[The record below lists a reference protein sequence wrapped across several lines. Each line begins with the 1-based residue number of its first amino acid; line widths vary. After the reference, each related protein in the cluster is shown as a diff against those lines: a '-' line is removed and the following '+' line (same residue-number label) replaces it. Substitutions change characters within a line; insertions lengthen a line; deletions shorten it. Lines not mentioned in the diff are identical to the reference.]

1 MVSLIQVI
9 ILSIVQGITE
19 WLPISSSGHL
29 VIIQN
34 IFGFQN
40 LSFDVFLHFSGIL
53 AVLVIFWKDI
63 TRLLDIR
70 KKENIRYILLLILGI
85 IPAGIVGF
93 LFRHEIEGF
102 FSSLF
107 YLGIF
112 FIISGILVYST
123 RFFKKREKIEKREKE
138 ELSWFDS
145 LFIGI
150 FQAIAILP
158 GISRSGAT
166 ISSGMFRGIS
176 KEKAVKFSFLMAI
189 PVVLGAAVLELK
201 DISVVNIS
209 YFLLIVS
216 FILTFLVSLFTI
228 KILLKIIKTD
238 KFYLFGIYNFILGI
252 LVLIWSFFR

>member
-29 VIIQN
+29 AIIQN

-40 LSFDVFLHFSGIL
+40 LSFDVFLHFSSIF
-53 AVLVIFWKDI
+53 AVLAIFWKDI
-63 TRLLDIR
+63 IKLF
-70 KKENIRYILLLILGI
+70 NISKWGNVKYVLLIVIGV

-93 LFRHEIEGF
+93 LFRDQIESF
-102 FSSLF
+102 FSSMF

-112 FIISGILVYST
+112 FIISGVFIYST
-123 RFFKKREKIEKREKE
+123 KFVKSKQKNID
-138 ELSWFDS
+138 WFDS
-145 LFIGI
+145 IFIGV

-166 ISSGMFRGIS
+166 ISSGIFRGIR
-176 KEKAVKFSFLMAI
+176 KEEAVKFSFLMAI
-189 PVVLGAAVLELK
+189 PVILGAAVLELK
-201 DISVVNIS
+201 DLSVVNIS
-209 YFLLIVS
+209 YSLLIVS
-216 FILTFLVSLFTI
+216 FILTFFVSLFTI

-252 LVLIWSFFR
+252 LVLILSFFR